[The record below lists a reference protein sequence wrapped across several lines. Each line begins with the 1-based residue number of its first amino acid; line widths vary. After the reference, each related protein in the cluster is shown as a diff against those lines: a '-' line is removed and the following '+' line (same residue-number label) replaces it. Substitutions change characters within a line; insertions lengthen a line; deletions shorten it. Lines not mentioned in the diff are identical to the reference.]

1 MRVLFFFFLFFFYIF
16 LDNFSVQRTPLIT
29 HKMFYFRILQPHN
42 CTSRV
47 FKCILIRL
55 NLNTIHNNT
64 EYGSAFIEKNTPFS
78 SLQLHFL
85 LARADGCEVLLMGQL
100 FFSHT
105 KLIGRGSRAPHQKLL
120 FNLSNQSVRKLIMLI
135 RSDYREFL
143 IYFTTKRKIIA
154 TKTRDNVECSLN
166 RRLSCS
172 CPQSINYF
180 RESVHF
186 ITGIYDS
193 MSLKDLIYCIFFV
206 KHKSDEF

>member
-1 MRVLFFFFLFFFYIF
+1 
-16 LDNFSVQRTPLIT
+16 
-29 HKMFYFRILQPHN
+29 
-42 CTSRV
+42 
-47 FKCILIRL
+47 
-55 NLNTIHNNT
+55 
-64 EYGSAFIEKNTPFS
+64 
-78 SLQLHFL
+78 
-85 LARADGCEVLLMGQL
+85 MGQL

-143 IYFTTKRKIIA
+143 IYFTTRRKIIA

-206 KHKSDEF
+206 KHKSDEFWQKLCYDTCELVAWLFKLQHSFILNYKPLNFVEFDGNANF